1 MIVAAGLSNLCIDE
15 KPFAYPVF
23 GIVTICARAD
33 STPLLHAHAHNDYN
47 HKRPLLDALDQKFC
61 SVEADIHLT
70 NGLLLV
76 AHDLKNVV
84 PERSLE
90 TLYLKPLRERIL
102 KNGGRVYRDGPGF
115 TLLIDL
121 KTEPRV
127 IYPVLRKLLEKY
139 SDVLTKFTPEK
150 IETNAVTVILT
161 GNRSVELISRETN
174 RLVACDGVLADL
186 NSKWP
191 PQLVPWISS
200 EWKKS
205 FAWDGSGEMSPEEK
219 AKLRAFVSEA
229 HREGRR
235 IRFWGAPDKPNAW
248 RELLKADVDL
258 INTDNLVG
266 LGNFLRAS
274 GP

>member
-1 MIVAAGLSNLCIDE
+1 MKHFLPIL
-15 KPFAYPVF
+15 FF

-33 STPLLHAHAHNDYN
+33 STPLLRAHAHNDYN
-47 HKRPLLDALDQKFC
+47 HKRPLLDALEQKFC

-84 PERSLE
+84 PKRSLE

-102 KNGGRVYRDGPGF
+102 KNGGRVYRDGPSF

-139 SDVLTKFTPEK
+139 SDVLTKFTPQK
-150 IETNAVTVILT
+150 IETNAITVLLT
-161 GNRSVELISRETN
+161 GDRSVELVAAETN

-205 FAWDGSGEMSPEEK
+205 FTWNGSGEMPPEEK
-219 AKLRAFVSEA
+219 TKLRSLVLEA
-229 HREGRR
+229 HREGRK
-235 IRFWGAPDKPNAW
+235 IRFWGAPDQTEAW
-248 RELLKADVDL
+248 RALLKANVDL
-258 INTDNLVG
+258 INTDHLAE
-266 LGNFLRAS
+266 LGIFLRAS
-274 GP
+274 KF